1 MIIINILKLNGID
14 YNYGDSEGVIIT
26 CIGNLD
32 LNNKVMILV
41 IADTYELFD
50 KIYCDIF

>member
-1 MIIINILKLNGID
+1 MILKQMVSTIII
-14 YNYGDSEGVIIT
+14 GDSEGVIIT

-41 IADTYELFD
+41 IADTDERLD
-50 KIYCDIF
+50 KILNIATYFK